1 MTVDMLKNL
10 SAEKHNTF
18 IYIEFG
24 FKKLG
29 ENLFFETLFFNSIF
43 FLLIII

>member
-1 MTVDMLKNL
+1 LESWVDMLKNL

-18 IYIEFG
+18 IFIEFG

-29 ENLFFETLFFNSIF
+29 EK
-43 FLLIII
+43 FLKPVF